1 MRYAITVEDIGG
13 ELMATSRD
21 VPEFATTANEL
32 DELLANAVHAMMLA
46 LSGYVDDRRP
56 LPEPSKARRGEHV
69 VELPTLA
76 VAKLG
81 LYRAMLAQGVS
92 KAKLARDLGVHPP
105 QVDRLLDVTHG
116 SKIEAIEHALG
127 LLGQRLVVEVC
138 EAA

>member
-1 MRYAITVEDIGG
+1 MRYAIKVDDIGG

-21 VPEFATTANEL
+21 VPEFATTADEL
-32 DELLANAVHAMMLA
+32 DELLANSVVAMELA
-46 LSGYVDDRRP
+46 LSGYVDDRRA
-56 LPEPSKARRGEHV
+56 LPVASKARRGEHV
-69 VELPTLA
+69 VELPALS

-81 LYRAMLAQGVS
+81 LYQAMLDKGVS

-116 SKIEAIEHALG
+116 SKIEAIEHALH